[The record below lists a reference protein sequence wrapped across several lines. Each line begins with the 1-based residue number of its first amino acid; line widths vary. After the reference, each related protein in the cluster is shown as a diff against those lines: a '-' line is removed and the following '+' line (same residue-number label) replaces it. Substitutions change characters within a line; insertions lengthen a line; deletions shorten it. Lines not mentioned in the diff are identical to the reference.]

1 MTRHLLHFLRHDH
14 SETPDTSQLVSIQ
27 PIDSKSERQTRDGSL
42 FQVPVNMAVEEP
54 RARII
59 RHEPDREVIGRVAAH
74 ARNVADDGVV
84 IVVGRGSSA
93 ADHMEVVSVQVDG
106 VLQYKV

>member
-1 MTRHLLHFLRHDH
+1 MTWHLRHFLRHDH
-14 SETPDTSQLVSIQ
+14 SETPDTSQLVNIQ
-27 PIDSKSERQTRDGSL
+27 PIDSKSERQTRGGSL

-54 RARII
+54 RARVV
-59 RHEPDREVIGRVAAH
+59 RHEPDREFIGRVGAH
-74 ARNVADDGVV
+74 VRNVADDGVI

-106 VLQYKV
+106 VLQV